1 MLTRGR
7 LASTMENFKPS
18 FLAALEDEEIVER
31 YKLIFEPMFKTLM
44 LPVTSKLTD
53 TVAML
58 SQSITSLKKEVEE
71 KDSIIRDLQSSV
83 SRLQVT
89 VDDLEQHGR
98 RESMRVFGLPE
109 TTPGSTDDKV
119 LELVNNRMKLQP
131 PLSLDEIAVSHRVGQ
146 VKPMGEDGA
155 PPPPRPLL
163 VKFVNR
169 RSKARVMEVR
179 KRLRVR
185 RGRRRHDGGG
195 DADNEGVA
203 DEEDSNEEREDHPE
217 PQPIIYISDDLTK
230 TRATLAFRARESKR
244 QHLIADT
251 WIIDSKV
258 MIKDNRSRIYHV
270 KSEDELKKHQSRM

>member
-31 YKLIFEPMFKTLM
+31 YNIIFEPMFKTLM

-58 SQSITSLKKEVEE
+58 SQSITSLKKEMEE
-71 KDSIIRDLQSSV
+71 KDSIIRELQGSV
-83 SRLQVT
+83 SRLHVT

-131 PLSLDEIAVSHRVGQ
+131 PLSLDVSHRVGQ

-163 VKFVNR
+163 VKFVSR

-230 TRATLAFRARESKR
+230 TRATLAFRARESKQ